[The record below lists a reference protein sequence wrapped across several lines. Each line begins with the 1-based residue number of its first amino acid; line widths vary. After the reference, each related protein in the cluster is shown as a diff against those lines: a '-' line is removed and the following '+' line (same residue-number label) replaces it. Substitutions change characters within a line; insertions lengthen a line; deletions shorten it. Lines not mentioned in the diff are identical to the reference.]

1 MRLVPLVV
9 AVILTASPV
18 FARTGPSP
26 ANDDTGAAAQ
36 GQSADLPVS
45 VEKIRERLENPPAQP
60 LRGLNE
66 TPVFRVEIQEKQKF
80 EDLVAKIK
88 FDKVTPLPGGGT
100 YAYEQQQSIWSKQ
113 QHPEMQPYGAF
124 NQGQL
129 ATILLENFLEKYLGG
144 RALSAIGDVRRHEA
158 EEAARE
164 EVQQALADFWSYQA
178 RQPRQPSSPDADKP

>member
-1 MRLVPLVV
+1 MRLLPLAV
-9 AVILTASPV
+9 AAILTATPA
-18 FARTGPSP
+18 FAQTGQAP
-26 ANDDTGAAAQ
+26 ANDDTRSAAQ
-36 GQSADLPVS
+36 PQATDLPVS
-45 VEKIRERLENPPAQP
+45 IEKIRERLENPPARP

-66 TPVFRVEIQEKQKF
+66 TPVFRVEINEKQKF

-100 YAYEQQQSIWSKQ
+100 YAYEMQQSIWSKQ
-113 QHPEMQPYGAF
+113 QNPEMQPYGAF

-129 ATILLENFLEKYLGG
+129 ATILIENFFEKYLGG
-144 RALSAIGDVRRHEA
+144 RAISAIGDLRRRDA

-178 RQPRQPSSPDADKP
+178 QQTVSSAADKP

>member
-1 MRLVPLVV
+1 MRLVPVVV
-9 AVILTASPV
+9 AAILTATPA
-18 FARTGPSP
+18 FAQTGQPP
-26 ANDDTGAAAQ
+26 AKDDTASA
-36 GQSADLPVS
+36 GQPQATDLPVS
-45 VEKIRERLENPPAQP
+45 VEKIRERLENRPAQP
-60 LRGLNE
+60 LRGLSE
-66 TPVFRVEIQEKQKF
+66 TPVFRVQVNEKQRF

-100 YAYEQQQSIWSKQ
+100 YAYEQQQSVWSKQ

-129 ATILLENFLEKYLGG
+129 ATILIENFLEKYLGG
-144 RALSAIGDVRRHEA
+144 RALSAIGDFQHREA